1 MRSNR
6 QYSCARLHKELPAT
20 FALPTRIVY
29 NQQGMPFN
37 RPLPDSDPRS
47 KRSSGV
53 DAIVKAETGIQ
64 IALILPSSVVVCWL
78 IGAWADKHFHQSWIS
93 IVGVVFGAISGL
105 VYVIQYVLRADRQ
118 DRNKTASQSGTGE
131 GQSGSTQ

>member
-1 MRSNR
+1 
-6 QYSCARLHKELPAT
+6 
-20 FALPTRIVY
+20 
-29 NQQGMPFN
+29 MPFN
-37 RPLPDSDPRS
+37 RPLPDSDLHS
-47 KRSSGV
+47 KRSSGI

-105 VYVIQYVLRADRQ
+105 VYIIQYVVRADRQ
-118 DRNKTASQSGTGE
+118 DRNQTAARNGKGKESTGSD
-131 GQSGSTQ
+131 Q

>member
-1 MRSNR
+1 M
-6 QYSCARLHKELPAT
+6 
-20 FALPTRIVY
+20 Y
-29 NQQGMPFN
+29 NHEGMPFN
-37 RPLPDSDPRS
+37 RPLPDSDSDS
-47 KRSSGV
+47 KRSSGI

-105 VYVIQYVLRADRQ
+105 VYIIQYVVRADRQ
-118 DRNKTASQSGTGE
+118 DRNETAARSRTGKGPTGSGE
-131 GQSGSTQ
+131 